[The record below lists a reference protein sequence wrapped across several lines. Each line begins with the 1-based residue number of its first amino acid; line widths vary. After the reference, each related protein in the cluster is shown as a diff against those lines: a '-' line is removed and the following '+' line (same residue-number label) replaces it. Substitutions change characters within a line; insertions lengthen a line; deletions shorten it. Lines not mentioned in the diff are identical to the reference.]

1 MNKPT
6 INKQFTSK
14 KSDAFASSHI
24 SGRLP
29 PSGISYRGERSK
41 VSASED
47 INGML
52 EAIGNV

>member
-1 MNKPT
+1 VNKPT

-14 KSDAFASSHI
+14 KSDAFASSQI

-29 PSGISYRGERSK
+29 PSGISFRGERSK
-41 VSASED
+41 VRASED